1 MVTAKRLLVAL
12 TCLGIATRVF
22 AWAYVHPGL
31 HPDAFFQ
38 YWEPAWWHLHGYG
51 WRAWEWETGLRSW
64 LLPTYHGAWLA
75 LFESLGIRNPHHIF
89 RGMLLHWAIVSATIV
104 PAAWRSGVAL
114 QKRAGDLSGSIVV
127 PAFTAL
133 LAAIMPILV
142 HFSPQ
147 TISEVPSAVL
157 FAWGYCHWLES
168 RVRTGE
174 AESRSAFWAGIAL
187 SAGACLRIPNGP
199 LALVPVL
206 DMLIRRRFR
215 AGFGCMGAAVIPL
228 ALFAMTDWITW
239 GRPLHSAIAYIQYNF
254 IEGRAIEHG
263 ISPRNQYFDEVRTWL
278 GVAVIPL
285 GVLLIAQVRKVWT
298 LFLPAVLLV
307 CLLTTQAHKE
317 SRFILLAW
325 TLGTLAAGSAL
336 GFTIASLERR
346 FGGKSLLRAAG
357 IMCATGVTI
366 ANSRGLKAMP
376 ELDYSGK
383 WPVYEA
389 QAWAGTQPNLT
400 GLLVFDRFHLSGGW
414 ALVGKN
420 VPYEVL
426 SYESIRNPIFNYAIA
441 PRDHDGF
448 CSANHMRVVWER
460 GDFRVWAR

>member
-1 MVTAKRLLVAL
+1 
-12 TCLGIATRVF
+12 
-22 AWAYVHPGL
+22 
-31 HPDAFFQ
+31 
-38 YWEPAWWHLHGYG
+38 
-51 WRAWEWETGLRSW
+51 
-64 LLPTYHGAWLA
+64 
-75 LFESLGIRNPHHIF
+75 
-89 RGMLLHWAIVSATIV
+89 
-104 PAAWRSGVAL
+104 VAL
-114 QKRAGDLSGSIVV
+114 QKRAGDLSGSLVV

-147 TISEVPSAVL
+147 TITEVPSAVL

-168 RVRTGE
+168 RASTGE
-174 AESRSAFWAGIAL
+174 AESRSALWAGVAL

-206 DMLIRRRFR
+206 DMLVRRRFR
-215 AGFGCMGAAVIPL
+215 AGFGCMAAALIPL
-228 ALFAMTDWITW
+228 AVFAITDWVTW
-239 GRPLHSAIAYIQYNF
+239 GRPLHSAIAFIQYNF

-278 GVAVIPL
+278 GVAFIPL
-285 GVLLIAQVRKVWT
+285 GVLLVAQVRKVWT
-298 LFLPAVLLV
+298 LVLPSVLLV

-325 TLGTLAAGSAL
+325 TLGTLSVGSAL
-336 GFTIASLERR
+336 GFAIAWIERR
-346 FGGKSLLRAAG
+346 IGGKRVLR
-357 IMCATGVTI
+357 TLGVMGAIGVAI
-366 ANSRGLKAMP
+366 ANARGLKAMP

-389 QAWAGTQPNLT
+389 QAWAGAQPNLT

-448 CSANHMRVVWER
+448 CSANQMRVVWER